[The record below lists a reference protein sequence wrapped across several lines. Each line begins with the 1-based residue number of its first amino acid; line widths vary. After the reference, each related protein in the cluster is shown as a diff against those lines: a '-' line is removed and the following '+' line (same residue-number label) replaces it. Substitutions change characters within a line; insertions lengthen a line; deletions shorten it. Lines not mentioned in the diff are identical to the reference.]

1 MTALS
6 ILELGRVRRGGD
18 RRMALDEAM
27 ALARHAEGWGYQ
39 RFWVAE
45 HHNMPTV
52 TTAATSLVIQH
63 IAAGPTTIRV
73 GAGGL
78 LLPHPAP
85 YVISE
90 QFATMATLFPAP
102 LELGLVR
109 TPGTDQ

>member
-63 IAAGPTTIRV
+63 IAAGTTTIRV
-73 GAGGL
+73 GAGGIM
-78 LLPHPAP
+78 LPNHEP
-85 YVISE
+85 YVIAE
-90 QFATMATLFPAP
+90 KFGTLATMFHGQIGRAACRARV
-102 LELGLVR
+102 GK
-109 TPGTDQ
+109 